1 MQRTSLPAL
10 IGTAVFVAAAVAIVI
25 PRLYGYMGTIPLTVS
40 ITLWLMAIVCAV
52 LAWRVREAKKDDTHG
67 IGLDTSQLNPMTI
80 TNFMLL
86 GKASAWTGAIV
97 GAAYAGVAVY
107 VIPHAHELVAA
118 AEDVP
123 GVLASLLGGAAMA
136 VAGVVLERYC
146 EVPPPA
152 DGAAA

>member
-10 IGTAVFVAAAVAIVI
+10 GGTAVFVAAAVAIVI

-40 ITLWLMAIVCAV
+40 VTLWLMAIVCAV

-146 EVPPPA
+146 EVPPA
-152 DGAAA
+152 EGAAA

>member
-1 MQRTSLPAL
+1 MQRTSWPAL

-86 GKASAWTGAIV
+86 GKASAWTGTIV
-97 GAAYAGVAVY
+97 GAAYAGLAVY
-107 VIPHAHELVAA
+107 VISHAHELVAA

-136 VAGVVLERYC
+136 VAGVEIGRAHV
-146 EVPPPA
+146 
-152 DGAAA
+152 